1 LSFDL
6 LVGFV
11 ICSFFIFSAAI
22 VCLSV
27 VFAAGFCTGIVTGIA
42 LEVVT
47 LGEDRL
53 HCVTSC

>member
-1 LSFDL
+1 LTICLSIGLSFDL

-27 VFAAGFCTGIVTGIA
+27 VFAAGFCTGIASGFAV
-42 LEVVT
+42 
-47 LGEDRL
+47 
-53 HCVTSC
+53 